1 MIKVIIFDAVGL
13 FTRQEPLSI
22 GLERDHG
29 IPLEKSLPFFKGA
42 LQDCVA
48 GRADLKEV
56 LPPYLDSWGWD
67 GGVDA
72 ILKYWF
78 ERDHKIDE
86 DLVSYVKDLRE
97 KGMVCVLG
105 TNNEKY
111 RVAYMLDK
119 MGFSEI
125 FDKAYSSAHIGH
137 KKPSL
142 EFYQKI
148 FSDLENIKKEEV
160 LFWDDK
166 LENIEAAQ
174 KFGILGEVYTTFT
187 DFKEKM
193 KQYLD

>member
-1 MIKVIIFDAVGL
+1 MIKLIIFDAVGL

-22 GLERDHG
+22 ALERDHG

-48 GRADLKEV
+48 GRADLKEAIV
-56 LPPYLDSWGWD
+56 PYLEEWGWD
-67 GGVDA
+67 KGVDEL
-72 ILKYWF
+72 LKFWF
-78 ERDHKIDE
+78 TRDHKIDT
-86 DLVSYVKDLRE
+86 DLVAYVKDLRAR
-97 KGMVCVLG
+97 GIVCVLG

-119 MGFSEI
+119 MGFSKI

-137 KKPSL
+137 KKPNV

-148 FSDLENIKKEEV
+148 FSDLENTKKEEV

-166 LENIEAAQ
+166 PENIKAAQ
-174 KFGILGEVYTTFT
+174 DFGILGEVYTTFE

-193 KQYLD
+193 KQYLP